1 MKFVI
6 RALDGADEGAPA
18 RRLAARPAHL
28 EQANAMIK
36 DGRLLYAAALLN
48 DNDETVGSLLVCK
61 FSTRDK
67 LEQWLSIEPYV
78 IAKVWQSIDIH
89 PCTPVF
95 GKAVGA

>member
-1 MKFVI
+1 MEFVI
-6 RALDGADEGAPA
+6 RALDGDDEAAPA

-28 EQANAMIK
+28 EQAKALIN
-36 DGRLLYAAALLN
+36 DGRVLYAAALLN

-67 LEQWLSIEPYV
+67 LDQWLSIEPYV
-78 IAKVWQSIDIH
+78 IGKVWQDIDIH

-95 GKAVGA
+95 GKAVSA